1 MNEVELRKHCA
12 EIYLTSDHDE
22 DSFDTRTARRE
33 FLGESYSTEELV
45 LSMADAVG
53 AAMLDSGN
61 AVDREVVK
69 RVIKRLFTWYQ
80 GEAEA
85 EFAVELLADWRDEDA
100 RRAQ

>member
-1 MNEVELRKHCA
+1 MNEAKLRQHCA
-12 EIYLTSDHDE
+12 EIYLRNRHEE
-22 DSFDTRTARRE
+22 DTFDKRAARRE

-85 EFAVELLADWRDEDA
+85 EFAVELLADWRDENA